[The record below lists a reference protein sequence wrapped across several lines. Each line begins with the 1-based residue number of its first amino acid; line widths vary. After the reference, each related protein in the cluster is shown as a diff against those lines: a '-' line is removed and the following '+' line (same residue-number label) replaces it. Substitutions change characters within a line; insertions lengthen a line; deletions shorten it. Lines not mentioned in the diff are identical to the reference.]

1 MEVILKKY
9 HKGLGEKGD
18 IVTVKPG
25 FGRNFLIPQG
35 IAVLATE
42 SARKVQAENDRQAQH
57 KIQHVLDQ
65 ARKLADKIEALS
77 LTIPTLAGETGKIF
91 GSVTNTMVVNRLAEE
106 GIEIDRKRVSFE
118 SDIKELGEYSV
129 KVDIHR
135 EVKAALKVVVIAAEN

>member
-18 IVTVKPG
+18 IVSVKPG

-57 KIQHVLDQ
+57 KIQHILDQ
-65 ARKLADKIEALS
+65 ARKLAEKIEALS

-106 GIEIDRKRVSFE
+106 GVEVDRKRVSFE
-118 SDIKELGEYSV
+118 SDIKELGEYTV
-129 KVDIHR
+129 KVDLHR

>member
-18 IVTVKPG
+18 IVSVKPG

-57 KIQHVLDQ
+57 KIQHILDQ
-65 ARKLADKIEALS
+65 ARKLAEKIEALS

-106 GIEIDRKRVSFE
+106 GIEVDRKRVSFE
-118 SDIKELGEYSV
+118 SDIKELGEYTV
-129 KVDIHR
+129 KVDLHR